1 MATMFILF
9 VLAFFVL
16 RYDVSIV
23 EKLVLTLLV
32 AIAALAPLAWPQT
45 GVACAVFQALLG
57 VYVVLRMHYER
68 ANSHRS

>member
-1 MATMFILF
+1 MFILI

-16 RYDVSIV
+16 RYDVSVI
-23 EKLVLTLLV
+23 EKLALTLLV
-32 AIAALAPLAWPQT
+32 AMAALAPRIWPQM

-68 ANSHRS
+68 VNSHRS